1 MSTRRLR
8 TLALLIGFG
17 VWQFANSASALA
29 QPIPAPNGPT
39 TTPLS
44 LSQVLESVERS
55 FPLLSAAKVELDVAA
70 AETLSAVG
78 GFDATWKTRVSAV
91 PVGYYDGFRIDS
103 TLERPVDL
111 WGASAFAGW
120 RLGTGKF
127 ASYDGKL
134 QTLEFGEFRA
144 GVNVPLVRNGPIDR
158 RRATIGRAELGQEVA
173 KLTVT
178 EQKILYRRNA
188 AIRYW
193 NWVASGKRLE
203 VANQLLRMVL
213 DRDTGITTRVAKGDL
228 PAVEQVDNA
237 RAIAQRRGQV
247 ASATRALEQA
257 SIELGLYFRDT
268 AGNPQLPSKDALPQ
282 DFPAFVA
289 QVSVG
294 DVAAALARRPEAKR
308 LGLQAQQQSIE
319 ERYARNQLQIGV
331 DLQAAVSQD
340 LGRSIAARPDLQQ
353 TVLEL
358 SLLVDI
364 PIETRQFRGRRD
376 SAAAATRRL
385 TLQQQFAYDRIRAD
399 VRDAQSALHAVLQ
412 RYNAAAE
419 EAKLAEQLEEAE
431 RTRFN
436 QGDST
441 MLILNL
447 REQQAAEAEIR
458 EIDARADYW
467 RTLADAAAA
476 RGE

>member
-1 MSTRRLR
+1 MSASHLR
-8 TLALLIGFG
+8 SVALVIVLGATQLAY
-17 VWQFANSASALA
+17 SASAYA
-29 QPIPAPNGPT
+29 QPSSESTVAT
-39 TTPLS
+39 TTS
-44 LSQVLESVERS
+44 LTLGQVLESVERS
-55 FPLLSAAKVELDVAA
+55 FPLLNAAKVELDVAA
-70 AETLSAVG
+70 GETLSAIG
-78 GFDATWKTRVSAV
+78 GFDATWKTRISAV
-91 PVGYYDGFRIDS
+91 PIGYYDGFRIES

-173 KLTVT
+173 KLTVA
-178 EQKILYRRNA
+178 EQKIVYRRNA

-193 NWVASGKRLE
+193 NWVASGKRLD

-213 DRDTGITTRVAKGDL
+213 DRDAAITTRVAKGDL
-228 PAVEQVDNA
+228 PAIERVDNA

-247 ASATRALEQA
+247 ASATRAIEQA
-257 SIELGLYFRDT
+257 SIELGLYFRDA
-268 AGNPQLPSKDALPQ
+268 AGNPVLPSKDALPP

-289 QVSVG
+289 QVNMG
-294 DVAAALARRPEAKR
+294 DVATALTRRPEAKR
-308 LGLQAQQQSIE
+308 FGLQAQQQSIE
-319 ERYARNQLQIGV
+319 ERYARNQLQVGL

-340 LGRSIAARPDLQQ
+340 LGRSISARPDLQQ

-376 SAAAATRRL
+376 SAAAANRRL

-399 VRDAQSALHAVLQ
+399 VRDAQSALRAVLQ
-412 RYNAAAE
+412 RHAAAAE

-447 REQQAAEAEIR
+447 REQQAAEAEVR